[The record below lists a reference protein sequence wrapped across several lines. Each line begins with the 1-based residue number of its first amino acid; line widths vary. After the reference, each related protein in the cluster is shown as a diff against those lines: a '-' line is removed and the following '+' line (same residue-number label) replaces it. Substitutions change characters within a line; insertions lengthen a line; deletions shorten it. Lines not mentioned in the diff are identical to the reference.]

1 MSKTGRINYR
11 RDTGGSRKAERRI
24 IVRGVR
30 RDQPDLRLLSKA
42 AIKMAMDDA
51 ENEAEYRAAF
61 EDRGS
66 LGVPANSISDDKTE
80 LIR

>member
-11 RDTGGSRKAERRI
+11 RDTRGSRTAERRI

-51 ENEAEYRAAF
+51 ENEVEYPDTF

-66 LGVPANSISDDKTE
+66 LDVPTDSISDDKTE